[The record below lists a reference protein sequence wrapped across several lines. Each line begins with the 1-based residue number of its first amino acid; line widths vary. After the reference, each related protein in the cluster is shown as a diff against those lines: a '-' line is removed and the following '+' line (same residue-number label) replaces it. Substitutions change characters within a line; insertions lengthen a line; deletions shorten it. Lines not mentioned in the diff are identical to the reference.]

1 MLSELKIFRDVIEK
15 LNNNNI
21 PYMISGS
28 VAMNYYTT
36 PRMTR
41 DIDIIIEIKNIKA
54 FYGTFK
60 KDYYINQEMV
70 SAAVKH
76 QQMFNIIHLKEV
88 IKIDFIIRKNTEYR
102 KTEFERRK
110 KVEID
115 GMSVFIVSIE
125 DLIISKLLWGKD
137 RHSELQMRDVKNLL
151 KERLDKEYIDHWVK
165 KLHIDDFYQEAAD
178 EIK

>member
-28 VAMNYYTT
+28 VAMNYYAI

-115 GMSVFIVSIE
+115 GMGVFIVSIE
-125 DLIISKLLWGKD
+125 DLIISKLLCGKD
-137 RHSELQMRDVKNLL
+137 SHSELQIRDVKNLL
-151 KERLDKEYIDHWVK
+151 KE
-165 KLHIDDFYQEAAD
+165 KL
-178 EIK
+178 

>member
-15 LNNNNI
+15 LNSNDI

-54 FYGTFK
+54 FYETFK
-60 KDYYINQEMV
+60 KDYYIDPKMM

-76 QQMFNIIHLKEV
+76 HQMFNIIHLKEV

-102 KTEFERRK
+102 ETEFKRRK
-110 KVEID
+110 KIEID
-115 GMSVFIVSIE
+115 GTNAYIVSIE
-125 DLIISKLLWGKD
+125 DLIISKLLWAGD
-137 RHSELQMRDVKNLL
+137 SHSELQIRDIRNLL
-151 KERLDKEYIDHWVK
+151 KERLDKKYIDRWVN
-165 KLHIDDFYQEAAD
+165 KLHISDFYQKVAYET
-178 EIK
+178 K

>member
-1 MLSELKIFRDVIEK
+1 MLGELKIFRDVIEK

-28 VAMNYYTT
+28 VAMNYYAI

-54 FYGTFK
+54 FYETFK

-70 SAAVKH
+70 STAVKH

-125 DLIISKLLWGKD
+125 DLIIKIIMGQ
-137 RHSELQMRDVKNLL
+137 R
-151 KERLDKEYIDHWVK
+151 
-165 KLHIDDFYQEAAD
+165 
-178 EIK
+178 

>member
-1 MLSELKIFRDVIEK
+1 MLGELKIFRDVIEK

-54 FYGTFK
+54 FYETFK

-70 SAAVKH
+70 STAVKY

-88 IKIDFIIRKNTEYR
+88 IKIDFIIKKNTEYR
-102 KTEFERRK
+102 ETEFERRK

-115 GMSVFIVSIE
+115 GTNFYIVSIE

-137 RHSELQMRDVKNLL
+137 SRSELQIRDVKNLL
-151 KERLDKEYIDHWVK
+151 KEKSDKGYIDCWVK
-165 KLHIDDFYQEAAD
+165 KLHIDSFYQEAAD
-178 EIK
+178 GIK